1 MLVISGMEVAAR
13 LEAGLKAESDR
24 LRQAGCRPTLAV
36 VQVGDNPAS
45 STYVRNKLKAA
56 ERLGIAAQEL
66 KLQETASQAQVEAA
80 VEALNADP
88 VVHGLLVQLPL
99 PAGLD
104 GRGVTQRIDPR
115 KDVDGLTPLNAGLLA
130 QGTPRFVPCTPA
142 GVLELLAYHRI
153 PVAGRMAVI
162 LGRSNIVG
170 RPLSILLSS
179 PGWDA
184 TVLLCHSRTPN
195 LAALTRQADILIA
208 AIGKPEF
215 VTGDMVRE
223 GAVVIDVGV
232 NRVPDVSR
240 PRGYRICGDV
250 HYPSVAPKSQAIT
263 PVPGGVGPMTVTLL
277 MRNTLLAARGLHG
290 AAGGFTLAPK

>member
-1 MLVISGMEVAAR
+1 MIVISGTEVAAG
-13 LEAGLKAESDR
+13 LEAGLKAESGR
-24 LRQAGCRPTLAV
+24 LRRAGCQPTLAV

-56 ERLGIAAQEL
+56 GRLDITSREV
-66 KLQETASQAQVEAA
+66 KLPETASQGWVEAA
-80 VEALNADP
+80 VDALNADP
-88 VVHGLLVQLPL
+88 AVHGLLVQLPL
-99 PAGLD
+99 PPGLD
-104 GRGVTQRIDPR
+104 ARRVTQRIDPR

-153 PVAGRMAVI
+153 PVAGRLAVI

-195 LAALTRQADILIA
+195 LAALTRQADILVA

-232 NRVPDVSR
+232 NRVPDPSR
-240 PRGYRICGDV
+240 PRGYRVCGDV
-250 HYPSVAPKSQAIT
+250 HYASAAPKCHAIT

-277 MRNTLLAARGLHG
+277 MRNTLQAARELHSTRNESG
-290 AAGGFTLAPK
+290 TPLK